1 MWHIPRSHLWN
12 PFFTWLPGNHNHT
25 IFFLPFYKFNSNS
38 LAAFSWTSPNFSM
51 LGCPRAQFWDLF
63 SFLINTHSTSLL
75 GLNML
80 MTLKFIPSLYT
91 YLSPHVLLEVWWVS
105 VEQVQ
110 KWAPGGAVSP
120 SLPHLSQ
127 WQFILPV
134 TQITSFKSSLAL
146 LLLLHPTAN
155 PLTNPVR
162 SIFKKIQSI
171 CTSYHSTAPTMVQ
184 VTSAAAWIL
193 AIAPCLASASNLIPF
208 LPQVQS
214 DLTETQAR
222 YHASA
227 PNPQMTSQRKCHK
240 S

>member
-1 MWHIPRSHLWN
+1 
-12 PFFTWLPGNHNHT
+12 
-25 IFFLPFYKFNSNS
+25 
-38 LAAFSWTSPNFSM
+38 M
-51 LGCPRAQFWDLF
+51 LVCPRAQFWELF

-80 MTLKFIPSLYT
+80 MALKFIPSLYT

-110 KWAPGGAVSP
+110 NWAPGGNVS
-120 SLPHLSQ
+120 PHLSQ

-193 AIAPCLASASNLIPF
+193 AIAPCLVSASNLIPF
-208 LPQVQS
+208 LPQLQS